1 LQFRRVDFVPQPDD
15 PPSPLMSR
23 PPSSTPRSQT
33 TTPSR
38 FRRRVQRGFTLVET
52 MIATMVFT
60 MGILGVYAMMIKSYQ
75 LVTLARHRDN
85 ARAFLVSFS
94 DQFLR
99 LQTTDMI
106 SGSPVLRPLFDT
118 GGSGG
123 DGLTWTDP
131 AGNVYG
137 GGVHPANLQVPLGD
151 AQSSRVMATI
161 TRQVTYL
168 DTTGTPAGGNV
179 VTAAGWILQG
189 TFTITYQPQG
199 QPIQSQSI
207 IVARTVP

>member
-1 LQFRRVDFVPQPDD
+1 MTQTDLPAPTAPATV
-15 PPSPLMSR
+15 SSR
-23 PPSSTPRSQT
+23 L
-33 TTPSR
+33 
-38 FRRRVQRGFTLVET
+38 RRRARRGFTLVET

-106 SGSPVLRPLFDT
+106 SGVAVLRPLFDT
-118 GGSGG
+118 SGTGG

-131 AGNVYG
+131 AGNTING
-137 GGVHPANLQVPLGD
+137 NHQANLQVILGD
-151 AQSSRVMATI
+151 SNSSQVTATV
-161 TRQVTYL
+161 TRQVTFL
-168 DTTGTPAGGNV
+168 DSTGTPAVGNV
-179 VTAAGWILQG
+179 VVAAGWILQG
-189 TFTITYQPQG
+189 TFTIQYQPQG
-199 QPIQSQSI
+199 QNLQTQSI
-207 IVARTVP
+207 TVARTVP